1 MVQAQTASLIYEHEG
16 TDYLLNLIDT
26 PGHVDFSY
34 EVSRSL
40 AACQGALMLVDAS
53 QGIQVMLLPYSCCL
67 CSSSAL
73 QLHFWLATPAPN
85 KCNSLLWPCCTLDL
99 PVDAESA
106 CCPCHKQHAHGVCLM
121 LSCSGCK
128 LHATVAGAR
137 PFA

>member
-53 QGIQVMLLPYSCCL
+53 QGIQVRLLP
-67 CSSSAL
+67 L
-73 QLHFWLATPAPN
+73 QLLLMQLKCTAASHLASHA
-85 KCNSLLWPCCTLDL
+85 CT
-99 PVDAESA
+99 
-106 CCPCHKQHAHGVCLM
+106 KQMHWCIV
-121 LSCSGCK
+121 S
-128 LHATVAGAR
+128 
-137 PFA
+137 